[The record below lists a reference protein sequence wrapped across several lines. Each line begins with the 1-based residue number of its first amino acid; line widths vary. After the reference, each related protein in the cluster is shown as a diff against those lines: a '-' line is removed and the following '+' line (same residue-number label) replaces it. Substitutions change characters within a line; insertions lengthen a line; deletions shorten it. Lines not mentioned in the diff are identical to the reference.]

1 MLRNGLSSGSFRTRF
16 ADEPAARAAA
26 RDARCVGF
34 VVEVE
39 QAGEQGWLT
48 VSRRRQPFAPDD
60 AARYAGRLRTI
71 AGTHGGEYEE
81 YVEELRL

>member
-1 MLRNGLSSGSFRTRF
+1 MADIGLSSGAFRTRF
-16 ADEPAARAAA
+16 VDEPAARAAA

-34 VVEVE
+34 VVDVE
-39 QAGEQGWLT
+39 PAADHGWLT

-71 AGTHGGEYEE
+71 AAAHGGDYEE
-81 YVEELRL
+81 YDEEQQL

>member
-1 MLRNGLSSGSFRTRF
+1 MPHIGLSSGAFRTRF
-16 ADEPAARAAA
+16 VDEPAARAAA

-39 QAGEQGWLT
+39 QAGDHGWLT

-60 AARYAGRLRTI
+60 AARYAGRLRMI
-71 AGTHGGEYEE
+71 AAVHGGDYEA
-81 YVEELRL
+81 YDEEQRL